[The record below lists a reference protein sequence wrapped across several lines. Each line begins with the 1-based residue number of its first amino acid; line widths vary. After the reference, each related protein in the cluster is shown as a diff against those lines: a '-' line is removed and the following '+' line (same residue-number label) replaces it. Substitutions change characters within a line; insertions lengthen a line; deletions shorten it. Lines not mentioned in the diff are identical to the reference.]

1 MCWLHFTL
9 QLPKSRH
16 KPHFSPWTR
25 LATSIQGHLG
35 ALGWPCHMV
44 LSALQVQP
52 AWSGAFVSLTSSPFP
67 ATISGFQS
75 TQNFFFFFF
84 MHLLPSFGIAETPYP
99 HPFSVDILEM
109 PLLCPHLFLM
119 HPLYL
124 RVALKDHWLHE
135 GPNLD
140 LQTYF
145 VLIPLET

>member
-84 MHLLPSFGIAETPYP
+84 HAPSPFLRHSRNTIPSSLLCWY
-99 HPFSVDILEM
+99 LEM